1 MLRALTLVFLA
12 AVVVAVVTTVLGV
25 SDSELEEAEVT
36 LLVSS
41 LDDVVVGL
49 LPGLES
55 ATEDVKTA
63 LPIKSFTVE
72 AFKVCN

>member
-63 LPIKSFTVE
+63 FPMNSFTVE
-72 AFKVCN
+72 AFNVCN